1 MSLLNFHHTPSF
13 SEPDPLGNGLAEEI
27 AAEQA
32 EPDAIVL
39 QETPD
44 GQSLSEQWQHVVE
57 EVEQDPDW
65 FSFAEDDE

>member
-13 SEPDPLGNGLAEEI
+13 AEPDPLGNGLAEEI

-32 EPDAIVL
+32 EADAIVL
-39 QETPD
+39 QENPD